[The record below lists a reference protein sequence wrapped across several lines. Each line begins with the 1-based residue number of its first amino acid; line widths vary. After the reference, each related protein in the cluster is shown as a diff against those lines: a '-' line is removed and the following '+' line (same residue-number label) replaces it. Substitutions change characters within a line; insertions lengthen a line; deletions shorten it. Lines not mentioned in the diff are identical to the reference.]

1 MTAHTL
7 PPWTQCEFLAA
18 LVHIGGWRRLPG
30 PARLYR
36 SPQGRVID
44 LDELCGNRPLW
55 LCWAALREL
64 PPKENYR

>member
-1 MTAHTL
+1 MTAATL
-7 PPWTQCEFLAA
+7 PPWTCLELIALLRAA
-18 LVHIGGWRRLPG
+18 GWRRLPG

-44 LDELCGNRPLW
+44 LDELCGGKPLW

-64 PPKENYR
+64 PPKEN